1 MLISGDAGA
10 NINMISTSTEFFES
24 DYQSKGA
31 RFLRFLHIDPVL
43 LVGLLLLMAAGLGIL
58 YSASDGSIEIV
69 QRQIIRLSI
78 AFAVMFF
85 IAQIPQHTLYIWAP
99 WLFAL
104 GIVLLVLVLLAG
116 DVGKGA
122 QRWLNLYVI
131 RFQPSEMMKLVT
143 PLMLAWYLCEKPF
156 PPKLTSLIISLVLV
170 ILPTVL
176 IARQPDLGT
185 ALLVAAAGFFVV
197 FFGGIRWRILFG
209 VIFTMLAL
217 IPVLWQFMHDYQKQR
232 VLTLFDPGSDPLGS
246 GYHIIQSMIAI
257 GSGGIYG
264 KGWLNGTQSQLD
276 FIPERTTDFIF
287 AVFAEEFGIMGAIV
301 LLALYTFIIIRGL
314 YIAVN
319 AQDSFGRLLAGSLS
333 MTFFVYL
340 FVNVGM
346 VSGILPVVGVP
357 LPLVSYGGTS
367 MVTLMAG
374 FGMLMSISTNRRLIA
389 K

>member
-1 MLISGDAGA
+1 
-10 NINMISTSTEFFES
+10 MISSSTQFYEADYESRTS
-24 DYQSKGA
+24 
-31 RFLRFLHIDPVL
+31 RFLQFFHIDAVL
-43 LVGLLLLMAAGLGIL
+43 LVGLLLLMVAGLGIL
-58 YSASDGSIEIV
+58 YSASDGSVDIV
-69 QRQIIRLSI
+69 QRQLVRLAI
-78 AFAVMFF
+78 AFAVMFVV
-85 IAQIPQHTLYIWAP
+85 AQIPQHQLYLWAP
-99 WLFAL
+99 WFFAL
-104 GIVLLVLVLLAG
+104 GIILLILVLVAG

-131 RFQPSEMMKLVT
+131 RFQPSEMMKLIT
-143 PLMLAWYLCEKPF
+143 PMMLAWYLCEKPF
-156 PPKLTSLIISLVLV
+156 PPKVTSLLSSLALV

-176 IARQPDLGT
+176 IAKQPDLGT
-185 ALLVAAAGFFVV
+185 SLLVAAAGFFVV
-197 FFGGIRWRILFG
+197 FLGGIRWRILFG
-209 VIFTMLAL
+209 TIFSMLAL

-232 VLTLFDPGSDPLGS
+232 VLTLFDPESDPLGS

-276 FIPERTTDFIF
+276 FLPERTTDFIY

-301 LLALYTFIIIRGL
+301 LLSLYAFIIIRGL
-314 YIAVN
+314 YIAAN
-319 AQDSFGRLLAGSLS
+319 AKDSFGRLLAGSLS
-333 MTFFVYL
+333 LTFFVYL

>member
-1 MLISGDAGA
+1 MYSNSAQ
-10 NINMISTSTEFFES
+10 FFES
-24 DYQSKGA
+24 DYQSKTS
-31 RFLRFLHIDPVL
+31 RFLQMLHIDPIL
-43 LVGLLLLMAAGLGIL
+43 LLGLLLLMTAGLGIL
-58 YSASDGSIEIV
+58 YSASDGSIEMV
-69 QRQIIRLSI
+69 QRQLVRLAIS
-78 AFAVMFF
+78 FAVMFVV
-85 IAQIPQHTLYIWAP
+85 AQIPQHQLYIWAP
-99 WLFAL
+99 WFFAL
-104 GIVLLVLVLLAG
+104 GIILLILVLVAG

-143 PLMLAWYLCEKPF
+143 PMMIAWYLCEKPF
-156 PPKLTSLIISLVLV
+156 PPRVSSLFISLAMV
-170 ILPTVL
+170 IVPTML
-176 IARQPDLGT
+176 IAKQPDLGT

-209 VIFTMLAL
+209 SIFGILAL

-232 VLTLFDPGSDPLGS
+232 VLTLFDPESDPLGS

-276 FIPERTTDFIF
+276 FIPERTTDFIY
-287 AVFAEEFGIMGAIV
+287 AVFAEEFGIMGAVV
-301 LLALYTFIIIRGL
+301 LLSLYAFIVIRGL
-314 YIAVN
+314 YIAAT

-333 MTFFVYL
+333 LTFFVYL

-346 VSGILPVVGVP
+346 VSGILPVVGIP
-357 LPLVSYGGTS
+357 LPLVSFGGTS

-374 FGMLMSISTNRRLIA
+374 FGMLMSISTHRRLVA